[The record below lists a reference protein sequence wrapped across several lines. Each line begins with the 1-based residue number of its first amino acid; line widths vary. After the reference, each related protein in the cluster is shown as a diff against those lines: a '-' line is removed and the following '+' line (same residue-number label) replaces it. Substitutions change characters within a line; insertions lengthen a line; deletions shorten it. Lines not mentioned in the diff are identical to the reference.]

1 VGPGRDEGQEIP
13 ERNRSLSQG
22 KMVPFFRVIVV
33 EVNPNDPRGKATEM
47 LGMVQK
53 AEPMLACGV
62 AKVVPVA
69 EGGGGQPGE
78 KEIPEVV
85 RRNFPG
91 ILATLK
97 AESEPEGGGLFAET
111 EKNLLHSWPG
121 FVEGL
126 FQCADGRDL
135 LPDEGPGAELALEGK
150 GFERIRNV
158 AWTGGTEMEDHEA
171 GADGGSGFQGGDGVA
186 LRKAAGGGAGIGKL
200 VSIRVGAE
208 EFDRHGTKIVK
219 DIDPGGLRRLAFR
232 EDPGP
237 KIEAGVVAEFHRGE
251 AKIGGLSKEGGTIGR
266 AVGVPAGRKGKGGS
280 GHARSVSRKKK
291 KRAKGFFES
300 GPRSGFPWRG
310 LKKV

>member
-1 VGPGRDEGQEIP
+1 M
-13 ERNRSLSQG
+13 SQWE
-22 KMVPFFRVIVV
+22 VVSFFRVIVV
-33 EVNPNDPRGKATEM
+33 EVNPDDPRGKAAEM
-47 LGMVQK
+47 LGMIQK
-53 AEPMLACGV
+53 AEPMFACGV

-69 EGGGGQPGE
+69 KGGGGQPGE

-171 GADGGSGFQGGDGVA
+171 GSDGGSGFQGGDGVA

-208 EFDRHGTKIVK
+208 EFDRHGTKIVE
-219 DIDPGGLRRLAFR
+219 DIDSGGLDRLALCKNA
-232 EDPGP
+232 GP
-237 KIEAGVVAEFHRGE
+237 KIEARVVTEFHGGE
-251 AKIGGLSKEGGTIGR
+251 TKIGGLSEEGGSISR
-266 AVGVPAGRKGKGGS
+266 AVGVPAGRKGKGGNR
-280 GHARSVSRKKK
+280 HAGSVSRKKK
-291 KRAKGFFES
+291 KRAKGFFEA
-300 GPRSGFPWRG
+300 GPWPGLPWEGVEESLSCGQYARDDG
-310 LKKV
+310 ETDLL